1 MNKRTITSWNLVVQ
15 WEHPNGTWYME
26 NIDQDSLD
34 KKTTKQLLKFLKEY
48 QKTELQQEEIQEVR
62 ICGRD

>member
-1 MNKRTITSWNLVVQ
+1 
-15 WEHPNGTWYME
+15 ME

-48 QKTELQQEEIQEVR
+48 QKTELQQEEIHEVR